1 MDDHH
6 LNYITKL
13 KKRKEKNLVPF
24 IYQLDIPL
32 ARAIMINGSQYTYIY
47 I

>member
-13 KKRKEKNLVPF
+13 KKRRMVPGTF
-24 IYQLDIPL
+24 ICELDIPL
-32 ARAIMINGSQYTYIY
+32 ARASMTNGSQSI
-47 I
+47 